1 MTVACILLPRQS
13 TGHRNYLH
21 EDKWFAA
28 DGQQDA
34 NAQSARKMLLDA
46 FLRKIL
52 QKTAFLES
60 THAEENLLNLDDQ
73 NAIEETDQL
82 TTITRYVGV
91 GYNLLRGSPDGDFE
105 RGGVDPGIL
114 STGVIFEFTYDKGKE
129 AYFMD
134 SPMQVPDQ
142 VNFQPASSCST
153 RHKSSVYSG
162 AKSYQKSLNIG
173 VDAGGKI
180 ANHLLTNHCK

>member
-13 TGHRNYLH
+13 TGHGNYLH

-28 DGQQDA
+28 DRQQDA

-52 QKTAFLES
+52 QETALLES

-129 AYFMD
+129 AYLWT
-134 SPMQVPDQ
+134 V
-142 VNFQPASSCST
+142 
-153 RHKSSVYSG
+153 
-162 AKSYQKSLNIG
+162 L
-173 VDAGGKI
+173 
-180 ANHLLTNHCK
+180 CKFLIRSISNPLQAALQGTSRVFTVEQRVIRNL